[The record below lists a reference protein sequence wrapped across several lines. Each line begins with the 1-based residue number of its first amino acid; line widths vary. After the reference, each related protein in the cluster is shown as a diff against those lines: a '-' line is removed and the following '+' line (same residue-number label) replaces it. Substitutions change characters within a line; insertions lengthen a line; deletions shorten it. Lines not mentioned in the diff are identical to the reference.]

1 MTGDSREIMEALGDR
16 TRFSI
21 VEALSRK
28 PMTGDELAESV
39 QRARSTVE
47 SHLSVLL
54 RLNLVTRRLED
65 RTYYY
70 DATPLARQYAGIAAR
85 GAEATPASPATAT
98 DADADGDT
106 ANKTKADAPAVA
118 SRADPG
124 PMMRHSGSGPA
135 SSPSPRR
142 QPSERSGAP
151 ERALLGLHPVARHN
165 AGRLAAVPSAT

>member
-54 RLNLVTRRLED
+54 RLKLVTRRLED

-70 DATPLARQYAGIAAR
+70 DATPLARHYAGI
-85 GAEATPASPATAT
+85 
-98 DADADGDT
+98 
-106 ANKTKADAPAVA
+106 V
-118 SRADPG
+118 PG
-124 PMMRHSGSGPA
+124 
-135 SSPSPRR
+135 R
-142 QPSERSGAP
+142 QEQ
-151 ERALLGLHPVARHN
+151 
-165 AGRLAAVPSAT
+165 